1 MYDYIIVGA
10 GSAGC
15 VLAARLSEDPDVSVL
30 VLEAGG
36 PDSLDSIHVPV
47 AFGQLFKACDHEPAD
62 LMALGLDP
70 VARHAAAV
78 ETAKALRHDPFG
90 ADFANTIEELTPFAD
105 DVVDIDHALARGF
118 LKH

>member
-47 AFGQLFKACDHEPAD
+47 AFGQLFKDRLRLGLLEPARAQVQWPAHLSPPRQDARRLLVVQRDD
-62 LMALGLDP
+62 LHPRQPGRLRR
-70 VARHAAAV
+70 VA
-78 ETAKALRHDPFG
+78 
-90 ADFANTIEELTPFAD
+90 
-105 DVVDIDHALARGF
+105 
-118 LKH
+118 